1 MNQLLEEM
9 CNEITLTMTVAFEEV
24 KVALHRPSA
33 ILLVVSAILPGGTL
47 EKYKKAYSD
56 LTGAESASETSN
68 TQFYQQE
75 ATKLRRQIRDTHIE
89 EDKRAVDVAD
99 QRQQPP
105 SMVLN
110 HGLAYDS
117 IQTQPYSQNLLSMN
131 LLEPDGHHNYTQ
143 MDHQTA
149 LQLV

>member
-1 MNQLLEEM
+1 MIPVLPARSNQ
-9 CNEITLTMTVAFEEV
+9 TAQADT
-24 KVALHRPSA
+24 
-33 ILLVVSAILPGGTL
+33 
-47 EKYKKAYSD
+47 AY
-56 LTGAESASETSN
+56 TCV
-68 TQFYQQE
+68 
-75 ATKLRRQIRDTHIE
+75 IE